1 MKPWLIALLLF
12 VMSAGALAAE
22 TPAEH
27 AAKGAYLGAKSTEY
41 PAWFKE
47 SFLDLRDDL
56 AEAGKQGRRVMLMFT
71 QDNCPYCNLLVE
83 RNLSQ
88 RDTEALL
95 RDKFEV
101 IALNMWGDRPVT
113 GVDGHVLSEKAFA
126 KSLKVQFTPIL
137 VFFDEAG
144 RVILRLNGYVP
155 PARFKVALDWVAEHR
170 EKQQPFRDY
179 VAARE
184 GAGSEAAGKGELIA
198 EDFFLK
204 SAADLRRRGKAARPL
219 AVFFEQKDCP
229 DCETLHRRVLAD
241 PELRV
246 LLARFDNAQLDLWS
260 RAPITTPDGQRTTAR
275 DWARQLDVKYAP
287 GIVLFD
293 SRGKEII
300 RWESSFRVF
309 HTVGMFDYVLSGAWR
324 QEPEFQRYLSSRGD
338 RIRETGRAI
347 NIWRYADEPVT
358 PKP

>member
-1 MKPWLIALLLF
+1 MKPWLITLLLF
-12 VMSAGALAAE
+12 VLSPGALAAE
-22 TPAEH
+22 TPPGH

-56 AEAGKQGRRVMLMFT
+56 AEAGKRGRRVMLMFT

-88 RDTEALL
+88 RDIEALL
-95 RDKFEV
+95 KDKFEV

-113 GVDGHVLSEKAFA
+113 GVDGRSQSEKAYA
-126 KSLKVQFTPIL
+126 QSLKIQFTPTL
-137 VFFDEAG
+137 LFFDEAG
-144 RVILRLNGYVP
+144 QVILRLNGYVP
-155 PARFKVALDWVAEHR
+155 PARFKAALDWVAEHR
-170 EKQQPFRDY
+170 ETQEPFRDY
-179 VAARE
+179 VADRE
-184 GAGSEAAGKGELIA
+184 GAAGGRGELIA
-198 EDFFLK
+198 EGFFLP

-241 PELRV
+241 PELHA
-246 LLARFDNAQLDLWS
+246 LLKRFDNAQLDLWS
-260 RAPITTPDGQRTTAR
+260 RAPMMTPDGQRTTAR
-275 DWARQLDVKYAP
+275 DWARKLDVKYAP

-309 HTVGMFDYVLSGAWR
+309 HTAGMFDYVLSGAWR

-338 RIRETGRAI
+338 RIRESGRAI